1 MKAGGPLSRI
11 RVVLLRPSHPG
22 NIGAAARAMKTMGLT
37 RLYRGRPREFP
48 APEAGALASSAVGL
62 LASAKI
68 CADLDAALEG
78 PRFSVAM
85 SAPGRREPAHGPRG
99 HGARF
104 RIGKF
109 PGPHQIEPRE

>member
-37 RLYRGRPREFP
+37 RLYLVRPGKFP
-48 APEAGALASSAVGL
+48 DPEARAMAAGAVDVLG
-62 LASAKI
+62 SAKV

-78 PRFSVAM
+78 TRFSVVV
-85 SAPGRREPAHGPRG
+85 
-99 HGARF
+99 GAL
-104 RIGKF
+104 KKKLSH
-109 PGPHQIEPRE
+109 PPLAE